1 MSRLIDADKLKKVL
15 SEMEDEYKAT
25 LNENCNDDPF
35 SDGVLSALFTIFSI
49 INNQPTAFDVDKV
62 IEQLDELKDKAQL
75 RRDELSTLKVI
86 TSEFIDKKGY
96 ERGRVYAFDDAI
108 EVVKD
113 GGIDE

>member
-1 MSRLIDADKLKKVL
+1 MSRLIDADKLI
-15 SEMEDEYKAT
+15 EDLKEYVK
-25 LNENCNDDPF
+25 NIKNIR
-35 SDGVLSALFTIFSI
+35 SDGKCFLTEENVLGI

-62 IEQLDELKDKAQL
+62 VEQLEELKDKAQL

-108 EVVKD
+108 EIVKE
-113 GGIDE
+113 GWIDE